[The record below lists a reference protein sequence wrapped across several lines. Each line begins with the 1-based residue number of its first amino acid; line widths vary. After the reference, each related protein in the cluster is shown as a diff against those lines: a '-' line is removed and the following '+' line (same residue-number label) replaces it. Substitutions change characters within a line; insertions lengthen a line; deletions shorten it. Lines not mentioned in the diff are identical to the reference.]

1 MEEKKQT
8 SNLRVEVEHP
18 DGGSVWLPA
27 DRVSAWKSAQEKLKQ
42 GDPETLAQFERMKE
56 RLRKRVAEL
65 MDD

>member
-1 MEEKKQT
+1 MEEKNPRAET
-8 SNLRVEVEHP
+8 RVAVEHP
-18 DGGSVWLPA
+18 DGGLVWLPA